1 MSNKDRT
8 FIGFV
13 IFVVFFVLGL
23 ILAQQ
28 ETKEITKSDNKD

>member
-23 ILAQQ
+23 ILAQ
-28 ETKEITKSDNKD
+28 KENDEIESDNKD